1 VTSLTVPGGALWET
15 GRVLLRRCA
24 ALPPIVLAAVLG
36 LTGCSGEAGPV
47 DDGTYSALQAGA
59 PDALDALGVDLVS
72 LERPAAAAPGDV
84 VAALEAESLDAETY
98 SVGTVDG
105 LTLDP
110 ERVGGLLGLAGAAD
124 PADGGHYV
132 VLSFDGVD
140 AAVLFAQG
148 DAEIFDDAEAESSRS
163 AYFSGNLVG
172 YYAPGE
178 GDDTSD
184 RFRAALTA
192 LSD

>member
-1 VTSLTVPGGALWET
+1 MTTPVGVLWET
-15 GRVLLRRCA
+15 GRVLFRRCA
-24 ALPPIVLAAVLG
+24 VLPPIVLTAVVG

-59 PDALDALGVDLVS
+59 PDALNALGVDLVS
-72 LERPAAAAPGDV
+72 LERPATATPDDV

-98 SVGTVDG
+98 PVGTVDG
-105 LTLDP
+105 LVLEP

-124 PADGGHYV
+124 SGDAGRHV
-132 VLSFDGVD
+132 VLCFDGVD

-148 DAEIFDDAEAESSRS
+148 DAEIFDDAAAESART

-178 GDDTSD
+178 GDDESD
-184 RFRAALTA
+184 RFRDALTA
-192 LSD
+192 LSALSD

>member
-1 VTSLTVPGGALWET
+1 MGALWDTEPVFT
-15 GRVLLRRCA
+15 RRCA
-24 ALPPIVLAAVLG
+24 VLPPIVLAAVVG

-59 PDALDALGVDLVS
+59 PDALGALGVDVIS
-72 LERPAAAAPGDV
+72 LEQPAAATPGDV
-84 VAALEAESLDAETY
+84 VAALRDASLEARTY
-98 SVGTVDG
+98 PIGAVEG
-105 LTLDP
+105 LALDP
-110 ERVGGLLGLAGAAD
+110 ERVGGLLGLSGAAGS
-124 PADGGHYV
+124 ADAGRYV

-148 DAEIFDDAEAESSRS
+148 DAEIFGDADAESART

-178 GDDTSD
+178 GADAGDD
-184 RFRAALTA
+184 FRDALAALSA
-192 LSD
+192 